1 VGVVIGVAGGA
12 VTGVASSIAARVAG
26 GVVTGVASGIAARI
40 AGGVS
45 RVASSRAR
53 GIVSLFK
60 VELS

>member
-1 VGVVIGVAGGA
+1 VGVAIRVASSIVARVASGA
-12 VTGVASSIAARVAG
+12 VTGVAG
-26 GVVTGVASGIAARI
+26 GIAARI

-53 GIVSLFK
+53 GIVSLSK